1 MKLLQTALLDE
12 LAAQAA
18 ASPRRRA
25 HHNIHAGPS
34 DPVQRFLVVT
44 CRDTY
49 FRPHRHRTRS
59 ELAIVL
65 RGSFSILTFDAEG
78 AVTGRYAVGAGTP
91 QFAYETPRDTFHTLL
106 AESDGAAFFEVKE
119 GPYDPATASE
129 FAPWGAAEG
138 DARAGAYREWLRG
151 AAIGARYAL

>member
-1 MKLLQTALLDE
+1 MRLLQTALLDE

-44 CRDTY
+44 CRDAY

-65 RGSFSILTFDAEG
+65 RGSFSILTFDDAG
-78 AVTGRYAVGAGTP
+78 TVVGRYAVGTGTA
-91 QFAYETPRDTFHTLL
+91 QFAYETARDTWHALL
-106 AESDGAAFFEVKE
+106 ADGDGAAFFEVKE
-119 GPYDPATASE
+119 GPYDPASASE
-129 FAPWGAAEG
+129 FAPWGIAEG
-138 DARAGAYREWLRG
+138 DAAVPAYREWLRRAG
-151 AAIGARYAL
+151 IGERYAG